1 MRKTPLFM
9 KLSKLL
15 LTAFCFSAFS
25 CAEKQPQQ
33 NDFISDLMS
42 KMTLKEK
49 LGQLNQQVA
58 GEINTGSP
66 QNTECGKAIMD
77 GEIGSVFNVIGV
89 DKIKE
94 LQTVAVE
101 NSRLKIPLLVGM
113 DVVHGYQTIFPLP
126 LGLSCTWDI
135 EKIEKSASIAAK
147 ESAANGIAWTFSPM
161 VDISLDPR
169 WGRQAEGA
177 GEDPFLGSQIA
188 KAMVRGYQGSDLKAD
203 DKILACVKHFALYG
217 AAESGLDYNTVDMS
231 RLRMFNQYFDPY
243 KAAVEAGV
251 GSVMSS
257 FNIVDGI
264 PATAN
269 KWLLTDVLRKRWGF
283 QGMVVTDYAS
293 IAEMQTHGL
302 GELKEN
308 SVRALK
314 AGTDMDMVT
323 RGFLST
329 LETAL
334 NEGLISE
341 DDINKACRRVLEA
354 KQKLGLFDNPYK
366 YCDGKIPV
374 SVTYCAE
381 HKAFAKELTEE
392 SFVLLKNENHVLPLK
407 KQGTIALIGPLVE
420 ARSDMAGTWSVAQ
433 DFSKYSTLKE
443 AFEKYLS
450 GSATVLTAQ
459 GCNLLDSETT
469 QNNIQKGHGT
479 EPIPRVDDEKAL
491 KEAVAAAKKSDVIIC
506 ALGECAWMSGE
517 GTSRSDLEL
526 PRPQKALLNELLKLK
541 KPLVLLNFAGRATVL
556 TEESKTVPAIMNVWF
571 GSEVGDA
578 LCSVLFGEKS
588 PSGKLTVSMPK
599 SVGQLPLYYN
609 TLISGRPVQDDNPEY
624 IIFNSDHQDVST
636 GALYPFGFGLSYTK
650 FEYSDITLSKTAV
663 SETESLTAKVT
674 VKNVGDYD
682 GDEIVQLYIRDIY
695 ASICRPIKELKGFKR
710 ISLQKGQSAE
720 VEFEI
725 TPDLLKFYNYDLDFV
740 LEKGEFEVMIGPNS
754 REVKREKFEVK

>member
-1 MRKTPLFM
+1 M
-9 KLSKLL
+9 KFSKLL
-15 LTAFCFSAFS
+15 LTAVCFSAFS
-25 CAEKQPQQ
+25 CSEKQSQQ
-33 NDFISDLMS
+33 DDFISDLMS

-77 GEIGSVFNVIGV
+77 GEIGSVFNVISV

-101 NSRLKIPLLVGM
+101 KSRLKIPLLVGM
-113 DVVHGYQTIFPLP
+113 DVVHGYQTIFPVP
-126 LGLSCTWDI
+126 LGLSCTWDL

-169 WGRQAEGA
+169 WGRQAEGS

-188 KAMVRGYQGSDLKAD
+188 KAMVRGYQGDDLKAD

-251 GSVMSS
+251 ATVMSS
-257 FNIVDGI
+257 FNIVDGV

-283 QGMVVTDYAS
+283 DGMVVTDYAS

-323 RGFLST
+323 RGFLGT
-329 LETAL
+329 LETAIA
-334 NEGLISE
+334 EGLVSE

-392 SFVLLKNENHVLPLK
+392 SFVMLKNENNVLPLK
-407 KQGTIALIGPLVE
+407 KAGTIALIGPLVE

-443 AFEKYLS
+443 SFEKYLS
-450 GSATVLTAQ
+450 GSATLLTAQ
-459 GCNLLDSETT
+459 GCNLLDNETT

-479 EPIPRVDDEKAL
+479 EPILRVDDEKAL
-491 KEAVAAAKKSDVIIC
+491 KEAVAVAKKSDVIIC

-541 KPLVLLNFAGRATVL
+541 KPVVLLNFAGRATVL

-609 TLISGRPVQDDNPEY
+609 TLISGRPIPDDNPEY
-624 IIFNSDHQDVST
+624 IIFNSDYQDVSN
-636 GALYPFGFGLSYTK
+636 GALYPFGYGLSYTK
-650 FEYSDITLSKTAV
+650 FEYSGITLSKSQI
-663 SETESLTAKVT
+663 SENETVTAKVT
-674 VKNVGDYD
+674 VKNTGDYD

-710 ISLQKGQSAE
+710 ISLKKGESQE

-725 TPDLLKFYNYDLDFV
+725 TPDLLKFYNSDLDFV
-740 LEKGEFEVMIGPNS
+740 LEKGEFEVMLGGNS
-754 REVKREKFEVK
+754 KEVKREKFEVK